1 MADENEI
8 NFESG
13 KNEFSADELFAQ
25 LNEEYNRS
33 RDEFKKICP
42 KDVLNKKLESIADTK
57 AVFQRVLAEHRGDGD
72 YASLILGA
80 AATKSL
86 ARNLLAAFFHEG
98 LPGFV
103 GNLCNSTVMPM
114 VLAWQAEEERTAI
127 EKEIEEL
134 EQ

>member
-8 NFESG
+8 NVNFD
-13 KNEFSADELFAQ
+13 KNEFGSDELFSQ
-25 LNEEYNRS
+25 LNDEYNRS

-42 KDVLNKKLESIADTK
+42 QAVLKKKLDAIADTK

-80 AATKSL
+80 AASKAL
-86 ARNLLAAFFHEG
+86 AKHLIDSFFHDG

-103 GNLCNSTVMPM
+103 GTLCNSTVLPM
-114 VLAWQAEEERTAI
+114 VLAWQAEEERTAL